1 MMFAIPY
8 RRWIVEMQERE
19 EEMIVQLKD
28 VVKEYGS
35 GEALFQAVDH
45 VDFEIE
51 EGEFVVILGQSGA
64 GKSTVLNM
72 LGGMDVPTS
81 GSVIVDGCDIAKM
94 NDKQLGKYRADKIG
108 FIFQFYNLIPSLTSY
123 ENIALVKSIV
133 KDARDADELLK
144 LVGLSECRNK
154 FPAQMSGGEQQ
165 RVAIARALAKNPKI
179 LLGDEPTGA
188 LDSETGVVVLE
199 LLQKLCKEEKRT
211 VILVTHNADIAKC
224 ADKVIRMKNGKIR
237 EIYKNDNPLAVKEVE
252 W

>member
-1 MMFAIPY
+1 MDAY
-8 RRWIVEMQERE
+8 LKTEHLDAGYDGKALLHDVCLRVQRGRIVTL
-19 EEMIVQLKD
+19 IGPN
-28 VVKEYGS
+28 GS
-35 GEALFQAVDH
+35 
-45 VDFEIE
+45 
-51 EGEFVVILGQSGA
+51 
-64 GKSTVLNM
+64 GKSTILNM

-81 GSVIVDGCDIAKM
+81 GSVIVDGCDVAKM

-133 KDARDADELLK
+133 KNARDPEELLA
-144 LVGLSECRNK
+144 LVGLSGCRNK

-165 RVAIARALAKNPKI
+165 RVSIARALAKNPKI

-188 LDSETGVVVLE
+188 LDSETGVIVLE

-237 EIYKNDNPLAVKEVE
+237 EIYKTENPLAVGEVE

>member
-1 MMFAIPY
+1 M
-8 RRWIVEMQERE
+8 IVEF
-19 EEMIVQLKD
+19 KD

-35 GEALFQAVDH
+35 KEAAFKAVDN
-45 VDFEIE
+45 VSFGIE

-81 GSVIVDGCDIAKM
+81 GSVIVDGADISGM
-94 NDKQLGKYRADKIG
+94 NDKRLGNYRAEKIG

-133 KDARDADELLK
+133 KGARDADELLK

-165 RVAIARALAKNPKI
+165 RVSIARALAKNPKI
-179 LLGDEPTGA
+179 LLGDEPTGSVQ
-188 LDSETGVVVLE
+188 LVQHYPKT
-199 LLQKLCKEEKRT
+199 T
-211 VILVTHNADIAKC
+211 PVIFWSLSILISLMTERQSVRFSSRV
-224 ADKVIRMKNGKIR
+224 KVS
-237 EIYKNDNPLAVKEVE
+237 
-252 W
+252 

>member
-1 MMFAIPY
+1 ML
-8 RRWIVEMQERE
+8 
-19 EEMIVQLKD
+19 VQLKD

-35 GEALFQAVDH
+35 GEALFKAVDH
-45 VDFEIE
+45 VNFEIE

-64 GKSTVLNM
+64 GKSTILNM

-81 GSVIVDGCDIAKM
+81 GSVIVDGCDVAKM

-108 FIFQFYNLIPSLTSY
+108 FIFQFYNPSLTSY

-133 KDARDADELLK
+133 KNARDPEELLA
-144 LVGLSECRNK
+144 LVGLSGCRNK

-165 RVAIARALAKNPKI
+165 RVSIARALAKNPKI

-188 LDSETGVVVLE
+188 LDSETGVIVLE

-237 EIYKNDNPLAVKEVE
+237 EIYKNENPLAVGEVE

>member
-1 MMFAIPY
+1 M
-8 RRWIVEMQERE
+8 IVEF
-19 EEMIVQLKD
+19 KD

-35 GEALFQAVDH
+35 GDAVFKAVDH
-45 VDFEIE
+45 VSFEIE

-81 GSVIVDGCDIAKM
+81 GSVTVDGAEVSGM

-133 KDARDADELLK
+133 KDVRDADELLK

-165 RVAIARALAKNPKI
+165 RVSIARALAKNPKI

-188 LDSETGVVVLE
+188 LDSETGVIVLE

-224 ADKVIRMKNGKIR
+224 ADKVIRMKNGRIR
-237 EIYKNDNPLAVKEVE
+237 EIYRNENPLAVREVE